1 VQTQQSYAYGAKKAA
16 VLPDMLMTRH
26 KLSIDAMAGHIEEGI
41 EEEPDEEEE
50 YDQSEVIS
58 YRDDGE
64 PSEIEDEKSGEEDKD
79 NDSGEDVD
87 EDEIGSQ
94 NTHPSAF
101 PSYLPDQSYNWE
113 RGIRR
118 TNVIQIQRPGP
129 RGSSKLQRFSQSA
142 KIKARRLMETISD
155 YGRMA
160 ISTLHAV
167 YYWAYLRM
175 AQSLDQVST
184 FFAKTPMASAFKALT
199 FLVAAGVATGMLW
212 STVCFFYSRVGC
224 GMIPTTGFG
233 QSIHSGFQ
241 TICGDCYTSTTSF
254 DLTKGSG
261 GDLTKISAALASINK
276 KIHEVERR
284 LTYRIDTNQATLES
298 DLVSLKQ
305 QQQALSNHLADHIDQ
320 QAGPANG
327 NVASPLMPKINFFAP
342 SNGAVVDAL
351 RSSPT
356 KEKQRSILMRTLRS
370 LVGFNTHYANP
381 PTTALKPWHDVGDNW
396 CAASVRAGNDFI
408 RLSVDTKEMIYA
420 TELVVEHFPSSGLLD
435 RATTPRAIELWADF
449 SHLSGN
455 DWQQLQL
462 GDMQEGNVLGPSF
475 ARLGRLKYD
484 ASGRANHIQSAMLDV
499 NQYGLLHSAKTYVVR
514 VTKNHGA
521 DNVCMYRIRLHGQP
535 VAAPESGSVESWY
548 ENEGYQT
555 GDE

>member
-41 EEEPDEEEE
+41 EEEPDEEDDES
-50 YDQSEVIS
+50 DIIS
-58 YRDDGE
+58 HHDSGE
-64 PSEIEDEKSGEEDKD
+64 SSDVEDEKSGEEDKE
-79 NDSGEDVD
+79 NDSDEGVD

-118 TNVIQIQRPGP
+118 TNIVQIRPRNPDGP
-129 RGSSKLQRFSQSA
+129 SKFQQFSQSVTT
-142 KIKARRLMETISD
+142 KAGRVAETASNLVK
-155 YGRMA
+155 GAM
-160 ISTLHAV
+160 STLHAV
-167 YYWAYLRM
+167 HYWSYLQLTRFI
-175 AQSLDQVST
+175 DWIST
-184 FFAKTPMASAFKALT
+184 FLSKTPMASSLKALAY
-199 FLVAAGVATGMLW
+199 LAAAGLATAMLW

-233 QSIHSGFQ
+233 HSIHSGFQ

-261 GDLTKISAALASINK
+261 DDLSKISAALANINK
-276 KIHEVERR
+276 KIYEVERR

-298 DLVSLKQ
+298 DLASLKQ
-305 QQQALSNHLADHIDQ
+305 QQQALSNHLADHVDQ

-342 SNGAVVDAL
+342 SNGAVVDVL

-356 KEKQRSILMRTLRS
+356 KEKQRSVLMRTLRS

-381 PTTALKPWHDVGDNW
+381 PITALKPWQDVGENW
-396 CAASVRAGNDFI
+396 CAASVRAGQDFV

-435 RATTPRAIELWADF
+435 RSTTPRAIELWADF
-449 SHLSGN
+449 SHLTAD

-462 GDMQEGNVLGPSF
+462 GDMQEGNVLGPTF
-475 ARLGRLKYD
+475 ARLGAMKYD
-484 ASGRANHIQSAMLDV
+484 ASVRANHIQSAALDV
-499 NQYGLLHSAKTYVVR
+499 NQYGLLHSARTYVVR
-514 VTKNHGA
+514 VTQNYGA

-535 VAAPESGSVESWY
+535 VAAPEAGSVEAWY
-548 ENEGYQT
+548 EHVGYQT